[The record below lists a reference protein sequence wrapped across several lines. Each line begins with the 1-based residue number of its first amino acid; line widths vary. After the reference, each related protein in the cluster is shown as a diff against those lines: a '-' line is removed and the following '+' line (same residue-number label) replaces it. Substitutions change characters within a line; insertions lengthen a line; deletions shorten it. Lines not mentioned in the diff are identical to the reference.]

1 MSVVLITGCS
11 SGFGL
16 GAAVA
21 LAQRG
26 ETVVATM
33 RNLEKAGPLRAAAAA
48 AGVEVTVA
56 QLDVTDAA
64 SRARAVAETI
74 VAQGQIDVL
83 INNAGIYSTGSTEEL
98 GEADLR
104 AQFETNV
111 FGAFALTMAVLPAM
125 RQRKSGRIVNLTS
138 AVSFFAPPFATVY
151 AASKHALDALSI
163 GLDYELKDFNVRVT
177 SVAPGGH
184 GTALSAN
191 AGLPLAESVYG
202 ARPAE
207 RYDAWKSMLEGSP
220 DITPVV
226 EAIVE
231 ASTTPDPKLRY
242 LVTSALT
249 PPPIAAIVAEKDGF
263 DTARRESS

>member
-1 MSVVLITGCS
+1 MAVVLITGCS

-33 RNLEKAGPLRAAAAA
+33 RDPDKSAALRAAASA
-48 AGVEVTVA
+48 AGVDVEIR
-56 QLDVTDAA
+56 QLDVTDTA
-64 SRARAVAETI
+64 SRERAVAET
-74 VAQGQIDVL
+74 VTSHGQIDVL
-83 INNAGIYSTGSTEEL
+83 INNAGIFSTGAAEEL
-98 GEADLR
+98 GESDLR

-125 RQRKSGRIVNLTS
+125 RERGSGRIVNLTS
-138 AVSFFAPPFATVY
+138 VVSFFAPPFTAGY

-177 SVAPGGH
+177 SVAPGGF
-184 GTALSAN
+184 GTALTGNTATPSA
-191 AGLPLAESVYG
+191 ETVYG
-202 ARPAE
+202 EGPTK
-207 RYDAWKSMLEGSP
+207 RYDTWKAMLEGSP
-220 DITPVV
+220 DISPVV

-231 ASTTPDPKLRY
+231 AATTSDPKLRY
-242 LVTSALT
+242 LVTSELT
-249 PPPIAAIVAEKDGF
+249 PPPIAEIASVKDTF
-263 DTARRESS
+263 DEARRAGG